1 MSQIIPNRI
10 ITGEQIRGAR
20 AMLRLDQKQF
30 AALTHVS
37 VGAIRRF
44 ERNPGPIVAADGVI
58 EAVCQALETAGIE
71 FIDAG
76 TYQGI
81 GGPGVRL
88 NGVPLVPGDVI
99 DMESAAE
106 EAAADEIEDEKRAA
120 PGA

>member
-30 AALTHVS
+30 AALTHVP

-44 ERNPGPIVAADGVI
+44 EKIPGPVVAADGVI
-58 EAVCQALETAGIE
+58 EALCHALETAGIE

-76 TYQGI
+76 TYRGT

-88 NGVPLVPGDVI
+88 NGMPVVPGDVI
-99 DMESAAE
+99 DFESAAE
-106 EAAADEIEDEKRAA
+106 EIATDELQDEKRAT
-120 PGA
+120 PET